1 MSADCAGVV
10 HGLATWRFRAQDP
23 AELLAWLAR
32 LLRQSKTAKRAL
44 VLGGSMI
51 SSVRLTFLS
60 VLFFACTPS
69 NTEKESNTAAEAR
82 AVKFVYAPA
91 LNRPHRETMRRT
103 EEFSIP
109 GSPLRN
115 LEQWVMDWD
124 VVVQRETNLFRRS
137 MKLVALKIDV
147 NGAPTL
153 RGDEVKESAV
163 TLDVLTDNDS
173 NVVDVRGSEQFS
185 TAIVALGSAEAQ
197 PLLRRIFSPERLKAL
212 AIERSLELHSD
223 FVGRPA
229 QPGSSWLSNQPNQ
242 AATRQIRVL
251 GEAPCGA
258 SRCVQVRREYDVDR
272 RAIFADVSQRVAEY
286 VKSQGGDPSK
296 VEVKGMDLKLE
307 DSLLIAPATM
317 EYYAAEFV
325 QDMMIHVTGPN
336 GELPV
341 KLSIHRQTEYR
352 Y

>member
-1 MSADCAGVV
+1 MVSSLRLAFLGVLLSACA
-10 HGLATWRFRAQDP
+10 
-23 AELLAWLAR
+23 
-32 LLRQSKTAKRAL
+32 
-44 VLGGSMI
+44 
-51 SSVRLTFLS
+51 
-60 VLFFACTPS
+60 PS

-91 LNRPHRETMRRT
+91 LNRPHRESMRRS

-115 LEQWVMDWD
+115 VEEWVMDWD
-124 VVVQRETNLFRRS
+124 VVVQQETNLFRRS

-147 NGAPTL
+147 NGAPAV
-153 RGDEVKESAV
+153 RGDEIKANPV
-163 TLDVLTDNDS
+163 TLDVLTDKDS

-185 TAIVALGSAEAQ
+185 AAIVALGSPESQ
-197 PLLRRIFSPERLKAL
+197 PLLRRIFSPERLKGL
-212 AIERSLELHSD
+212 AIERSVELHSD

-229 QPGSSWLSNQPNQ
+229 QPGSSWMANGANPGS
-242 AATRQIRVL
+242 TRQIRVL
-251 GEAPCGA
+251 GEAPCGT
-258 SRCVQVRREYDVDR
+258 SRCVQVRREYELDR
-272 RAIFADVSQRVAEY
+272 SAIFADVSQRVGEY

-296 VEVKGMDLKLE
+296 VAVQGMDLKLE

-317 EYYAAEFV
+317 EYYAAEFL
-325 QDMMIHVTGPN
+325 QDMMLHVTGPN

-341 KLSIHRQTEYR
+341 KFKIQRRTEYR